1 MTKEVLELLAPHGDQ
16 WCLDLAALPRFLDKD
31 ARNSDGRTS
40 RLPRANGTVAI
51 IPVHGVMTKR
61 GFWGYGGTDLIGR
74 TIDAAQRHRDIS
86 GIVLDY
92 DTPGGSTYGLMEF
105 ADLVHKYRASDKPM
119 VAIANPVAASAGLW
133 SASSAQQFIVTPSGD
148 VGSLGVWTLHM
159 DYSKAMA
166 DFGLKATFIFA
177 GKHKVD
183 GNPYEPL
190 SDEVKA
196 EIQKGVDE
204 TYDQFVSAMARNR
217 GVTKTEVKAKF
228 GDGKMLSANEA
239 KSVGLVDRV
248 ATLED
253 VLSGMKATGA
263 VDGEHLESLITEHLC
278 NVWTEKPEN
287 ASVAA
292 LNAIRDTL
300 ADIKQQNAPKG
311 HGVEAL
317 KRRRERE
324 RSRA

>member
-16 WCLDLAALPRFLDKD
+16 WCLDLSALPRFINNAERKVETP
-31 ARNSDGRTS
+31 RN

-61 GFWGYGGTDLIGR
+61 GFYGYGGTDQIGK

-105 ADLVHKYRASDKPM
+105 ADLIYKYRASDKPM
-119 VAIANPVAASAGLW
+119 VAIADPVAASAGLW
-133 SASSAQQFIVTPSGD
+133 SASAAGQFIVAPSGD
-148 VGSLGVWTLHM
+148 VGSLGVWTLHV
-159 DYSKAMA
+159 DYSKAIEDA
-166 DFGLKATFIFA
+166 GIRPTFIFA

-190 SDEVKA
+190 TDAVKA

-217 GVTKTEVKAKF
+217 GVSKSEAKSKF

-263 VDGEHLESLITEHLC
+263 VDGEHLESVITEHLC
-278 NVWTEKPEN
+278 DVWTEKP
-287 ASVAA
+287 VAA
-292 LNAIRDTL
+292 IEPE
-300 ADIKQQNAPKG
+300 APKG

-317 KRRRERE
+317 KRKRERE
-324 RSRA
+324 RSRS